1 MKMDLARRAGAYRN
15 RTDQPGQMELS
26 QFYIKILG
34 VNFGNSILDD
44 SSRDKISEG
53 TIKKIYI

>member
-26 QFYIKILG
+26 QFCIKILG

-44 SSRDKISEG
+44 SNRDKISEG